1 MKKENAPE
9 AVASV
14 MKVFSILEILSEQK
28 DIGITELSQ
37 KLMMSKSTTYRF
49 LQTMKTLGYVY
60 QEDDSDKYGLSLK
73 LFELSARSLEYVDL
87 ISFADKEM
95 QYIAEQTGEAL
106 HLGILEGHEIVYMHK
121 IDSKYNLRMQSRIGR
136 RNPLY
141 STAIGKILLS
151 GVSDDEVRT
160 ILADVDMVQST
171 KNTVDNVEKLIPELH
186 SVREN
191 HYAEDNEEQEEGLI
205 CIAAPIYNRLGQI
218 IAGISISLPT
228 IRFKEKD
235 RPYLVNLLQQAGKH
249 ISERLGFYGYPA
261 LQNHN

>member
-9 AVASV
+9 ALASV

-95 QYIAEQTGEAL
+95 RKISNQTSEAL
-106 HLGILEGHEIVYMHK
+106 HLGILDNHEIVYLHK
-121 IDSKYNLRMQSRIGR
+121 IDSQYNLRMQSRIGR

-151 GVSDDEVRT
+151 GFSDDEVKQILSPVSFVKSTENT
-160 ILADVDMVQST
+160 IENIEDLINQLQMVRQ
-171 KNTVDNVEKLIPELH
+171 
-186 SVREN
+186 N
-191 HYAEDNEEQEEGLI
+191 HYAQDNEEQEAGII
-205 CIAAPIYNRLGQI
+205 CIAAPVYNRLGRI
-218 IAGISISLPT
+218 IAGLSISLPT

>member
-151 GVSDDEVRT
+151 GISDDEVRA
-160 ILADVDMVQST
+160 ILSDVDMVQST

-186 SVREN
+186 LVREN

-205 CIAAPIYNRLGQI
+205 CIAAPVYNRLGQI

-261 LQNHN
+261 LQSHN

>member
-1 MKKENAPE
+1 MKKENTSLE
-9 AVASV
+9 SVASV
-14 MKVFSILEILSEQK
+14 LKVFSILEILSEQK

-49 LQTMKTLGYVY
+49 LQTMKNLGYVY
-60 QEDDSDKYGLSLK
+60 QENDSDKYGLSLK

-95 QYIAEQTGEAL
+95 QYISEQTGEAL
-106 HLGILEGHEIVYMHK
+106 HLGILDGHEIVYLHK

-141 STAIGKILLS
+141 STGIGKVLLS
-151 GVSDDEVRT
+151 DMSDDEVRN
-160 ILADVDMVQST
+160 ILSEVKFVQYT
-171 KNTVDNVEKLIPELH
+171 KNTVDNIEKLIPELH
-186 SVREN
+186 LVREH
-191 HYAEDNEEQEEGLI
+191 HYAEDNEEQEDGLI
-205 CIAAPIYNRLGQI
+205 CIAAPVYNRLGKI
-218 IAGISISLPT
+218 IAGLSISLPS

-249 ISERLGFYGYPA
+249 VSERLGFYGYPT
-261 LQNHN
+261 NK